1 MTTRTAIPNKTRVN
15 GVPDLRDLD
24 IDTLL
29 RLYPEKTTPMP
40 IGFDQTPIFM
50 NIADVLLR
58 WFESIGRS
66 AGVAIDVFIYYE
78 DRFGRDRRPVAP
90 DVTVAFD
97 VDIAQLGE
105 ERSYFVE
112 RIGKPPE
119 FVMEVGSP
127 TTATHDVENKPRIYA
142 EVGAGE
148 YWMFDHTGGD
158 CYGFALKGLRL
169 VDGEYVPIEMTNHP
183 DGSVSGYSAALG
195 LTLMWDTE
203 RLQFIN
209 PETGQRLRLTR
220 EIAADETR
228 RASQA
233 ETRASQAE
241 TRASQAETLASQAE
255 NRASQA
261 ENRASQAETRASQAE
276 SLAERER
283 ISRIQAENLAERER
297 ERRLQLEAALE
308 ELRRGPQRRRGN
320 NGNDEDAK

>member
-1 MTTRTAIPNKTRVN
+1 MTTKTAIPDKTRVN

-97 VDIAQLGE
+97 VDIAQLGA

-127 TTATHDVENKPRIYA
+127 TTAKHDVENKPRIYA

-158 CYGFALKGLRL
+158 CYGFALMGLRL
-169 VDGEYVPIEMTNHP
+169 VDGEYVPIEMTNHL
-183 DGSVSGYSAALG
+183 DGSVSGYSEALG

-209 PETGQRLRLTR
+209 PATGRRLRLTS

-241 TRASQAETLASQAE
+241 TLAERE
-255 NRASQA
+255 RVNRI
-261 ENRASQAETRASQAE
+261 EAE

-283 ISRIQAENLAERER
+283 ASRVQAEGRASRSESLAEEER
-297 ERRLQLEAALE
+297 NRRLQVEAELEG
-308 ELRRGPQRRRGN
+308 LRRSLAQERED
-320 NGNDEDAK
+320 DEDAK

>member
-1 MTTRTAIPNKTRVN
+1 MTSSSTMRT
-15 GVPDLRDLD
+15 D
-24 IDTLL
+24 
-29 RLYPEKTTPMP
+29 
-40 IGFDQTPIFM
+40 
-50 NIADVLLR
+50 
-58 WFESIGRS
+58 S
-66 AGVAIDVFIYYE
+66 
-78 DRFGRDRRPVAP
+78 GRDRRPVAP

-97 VDIAQLGE
+97 VDIGQLGA

-183 DGSVSGYSAALG
+183 DGSVSGYSEALG

-209 PETGQRLRLTR
+209 PATGRRLRLTS

-233 ETRASQAE
+233 ET
-241 TRASQAETLASQAE
+241 
-255 NRASQA
+255 
-261 ENRASQAETRASQAE
+261 
-276 SLAERER
+276 LAERER
-283 ISRIQAENLAERER
+283 ISRVQAEALAERER
-297 ERRLQLEAALE
+297 ASRVQAEGRASRSESLAEEERNRRLQVEAELE
-308 ELRRGPQRRRGN
+308 ELRRSLAQERED
-320 NGNDEDAK
+320 DEDAK